1 MSKQEE
7 FDPAPPSTDQLDAL
21 RGLFPMMSD
30 RAFVTYMKDSSMLG
44 VGIAPGALL
53 IIEPHGACENGKT
66 VLAFHQGEHLVR
78 SLYTYRDYRI
88 ELRSAN
94 DRFETL
100 YVDPLDLR
108 IDGIVTVVVQIS

>member
-1 MSKQEE
+1 
-7 FDPAPPSTDQLDAL
+7 
-21 RGLFPMMSD
+21 MMSD
-30 RAFVTYMKDSSMLG
+30 RAFVAYMKDSSMLG
-44 VGIAPGALL
+44 VGISPGALL

-66 VLAFHQGEHLVR
+66 VLAFYQGEYLVR
-78 SLYTYRDYRI
+78 SPYTHQDYRI

-108 IDGIVTVVVQIS
+108 IDGVVTTVVQIS